1 MGSPTTAQASV
12 NGVLVP
18 TPAMMTSRERP
29 CCECKGSCCCD
40 REGRALLLLLLLAA
54 LLPSAPAPAAALEG
68 CGALRGVGCT
78 TLKLCKRSRSAPFA
92 LGVLLGARVT
102 ADCAQA
108 AAAGER
114 EGASGR
120 RNRRS
125 TLREPH
131 SAPPRSTPAP
141 LPLLLLGS
149 GAVVASVRD
158 SSLKLLSSLMMLRSP
173 VSATAL
179 PVPAKTLGSGGGSW
193 GAAAAAAAAA
203 AVAAAEVA
211 AVAALSAGAPVPS
224 AAAAAPGALSG
235 TSSSVT
241 LPPSLRMAAQ
251 RREGGRGAATA
262 LAPRVLTARES
273 SARVAGMPAS
283 TQCPATRACSR
294 SSAATSLSSS
304 SDRCGSSATTKL

>member
-40 REGRALLLLLLLAA
+40 REGRALLLLLLAA
-54 LLPSAPAPAAALEG
+54 LLPSAPAPAAALVG

-102 ADCAQA
+102 ADSELA

-179 PVPAKTLGSGGGSW
+179 PVPAKTLGGGGGSW
-193 GAAAAAAAAA
+193 GAAAAAAAA